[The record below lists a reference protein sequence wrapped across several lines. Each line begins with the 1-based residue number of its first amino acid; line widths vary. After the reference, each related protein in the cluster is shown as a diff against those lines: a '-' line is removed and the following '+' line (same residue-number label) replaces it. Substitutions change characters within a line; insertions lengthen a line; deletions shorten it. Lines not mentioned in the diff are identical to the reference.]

1 MPKNRKGRLHSL
13 RGLKYESKEIVA
25 EKDFVIVHERLLGLG
40 QSTDRV
46 SAGIFPVK
54 DDVRERGHAG
64 TVKERPVH
72 VRHRVHEVN
81 HTRNERYLTG
91 RMKSMVNRDC
101 SADEPNLTWE
111 RPNVQRERQ
120 RN

>member
-1 MPKNRKGRLHSL
+1 VPKNRKGRLHSL

-64 TVKERPVH
+64 TVKERPAH
-72 VRHRVHEVN
+72 VRRCVHEVN
-81 HTRNERYLTG
+81 HTRNERYVTG
-91 RMKSMVNRDC
+91 SVKSMVNRDC

-111 RPNVQRERQ
+111 GPDVQRERQ